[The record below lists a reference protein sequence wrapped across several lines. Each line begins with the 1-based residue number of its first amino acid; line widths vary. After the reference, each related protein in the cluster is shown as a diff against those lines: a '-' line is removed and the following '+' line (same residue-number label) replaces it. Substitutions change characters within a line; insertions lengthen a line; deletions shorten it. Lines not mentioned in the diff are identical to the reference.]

1 MTMMG
6 NVDNK
11 IVIQEYIEK
20 VLNTGDVSTIS
31 NYVSPEYSEVH
42 EGKRFELGV
51 EGAIEHIKG
60 VRNTYPDLK
69 LVIEKQIC
77 EGEWVV
83 TSYTMTG
90 THKGEWLGIT
100 PTNKK
105 LTITGVN
112 VDRIINGKIVEHG
125 GAANLMEPL
134 LKANA
139 IRISK

>member
-1 MTMMG
+1 M
-6 NVDNK
+6 
-11 IVIQEYIEK
+11 
-20 VLNTGDVSTIS
+20 
-31 NYVSPEYSEVH
+31 
-42 EGKRFELGV
+42 

>member
-1 MTMMG
+1 MMG

>member
-6 NVDNK
+6 NIDNK

>member
-1 MTMMG
+1 MMG
-6 NVDNK
+6 NIDNK

>member
-6 NVDNK
+6 NIDNK

-139 IRISK
+139 IRINK